1 VLQIAP
7 AHLSFTA
14 TLFQPD
20 PPGQSV
26 TLKTTGT
33 CGKPVT
39 WSAGADASWI
49 QLSSS
54 TGSDNGSGSTVTVS
68 VHSNQIIGVYNAH
81 ITFSAVDSNGITLQ
95 NSPQTIS
102 VTLTVL
108 G

>member
-1 VLQIAP
+1 VLQVTP

-14 TLFQPD
+14 TLLQPD
-20 PPGQSV
+20 PPGQTI

-33 CGKPVT
+33 CGKPIAWT
-39 WSAGADASWI
+39 ATADAPWI

-54 TGSDNGSGSTVTVS
+54 TGSDNGSGSALTVY
-68 VHSNQIIGVYNAH
+68 VHSNHIIGVYNAH
-81 ITFSAVDSNGITLQ
+81 ITFTAIDSNGITLQ
-95 NSPQTIS
+95 SSPQTIS